1 MINRFKML
9 AETVSVP
16 ELIDEVI
23 EKSGLLGELK
33 QEGTEE
39 ANSRIENIKEFRT
52 IALEFEEQSE
62 ERGLE
67 AFLAQISLVSDIDGY
82 EEESDFISMMTLH
95 SAKGLEFPI
104 VFIPGMEEGVFPGY
118 RSMSDESELEE
129 ERRLCYV
136 GITRAQELLYLT
148 NTKCR
153 TLFGNTSYNRPSR
166 FIDEIPDELL
176 DGKDIFGVE
185 EPTAAY
191 VSGQQRN
198 NYASI
203 LNFKPK
209 LQNTTSTAKN
219 LDQFDVGDLVV
230 HKKFGI
236 GTVTATEGEGENL
249 KLEIKFKDAGMKRLM
264 AAYANLT
271 RVN

>member
-1 MINRFKML
+1 
-9 AETVSVP
+9 
-16 ELIDEVI
+16 
-23 EKSGLLGELK
+23 
-33 QEGTEE
+33 
-39 ANSRIENIKEFRT
+39 
-52 IALEFEEQSE
+52 
-62 ERGLE
+62 
-67 AFLAQISLVSDIDGY
+67 
-82 EEESDFISMMTLH
+82 MTLH
-95 SAKGLEFPI
+95 SAKGLEFPA

-166 FIDEIPDELL
+166 FIDEIPDDLL
-176 DGKDIFGVE
+176 DGKDIFRVE
-185 EPTAAY
+185 EPKAAY
-191 VSGQQRN
+191 VSGQYSN
-198 NYASI
+198 NYISI
-203 LNFKPK
+203 LNSKPG
-209 LQNTTSTAKN
+209 LSNAAAVGNGRSVGR
-219 LDQFDVGDLVV
+219 FDVGDIVV

-249 KLEIKFKDAGMKRLM
+249 KLEIKFKNAGMKRLM

-271 RVN
+271 KVN